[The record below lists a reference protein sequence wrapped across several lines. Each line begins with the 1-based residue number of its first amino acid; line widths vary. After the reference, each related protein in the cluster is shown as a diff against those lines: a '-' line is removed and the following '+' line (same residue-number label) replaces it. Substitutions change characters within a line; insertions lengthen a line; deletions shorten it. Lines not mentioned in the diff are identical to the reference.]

1 MLDLAVLALYFAGMM
16 AIGWLSRKSVRNEE
30 DFAVAGRRLGPLLYG
45 GTMAAVVLGGAS
57 TVGGIGLGYAH
68 GLSGMWLVVAIGCG
82 VILVS
87 LAFAAPIRRMRLYT
101 VGEMLDLRY
110 GRQARLMT
118 GTVMAIYT
126 LLLCVVSTIACGS
139 VLSTIFGID
148 RLVAMAIGGSVVVVY
163 STLGG
168 MWSITLTDIV
178 QFAIK
183 TIGIFFILVPVAL
196 YRVNGFEGLSLSL
209 PASAFSLTSIGG
221 DAIAAYFVTY
231 VFGLV
236 IGQDIWQRIATART
250 ERIARWAGA
259 ASGLYCVT
267 YGVAGAVIGMCAKV
281 LLPHIASRDEVF
293 SSMVLLALPPGLSG
307 LVTAAALAAIM
318 STASGTLIASATV
331 VDKDII
337 DTLRARPAAASLRD
351 DVNRSRLFLLVLG
364 LAAIALACVMNDVVA
379 ALTIAYD
386 ILVGGLLVAIIG
398 GLFWRRGNIQG
409 ALASMVCGIGVTIGT
424 MILGGDIYA
433 SLPIFL
439 GIGASFAAFF
449 GVSLCFAAPSSAR
462 LDQWERRLAANQ
474 AA

>member
-1 MLDLAVLALYFAGMM
+1 MIDFAVLALYFAGML
-16 AIGWLSRKSVRNEE
+16 AIGWLAKKAIRTEE

-57 TVGGIGLGYAH
+57 TVGGIGLGYQH
-68 GLSGMWLVVAIGCG
+68 GLSGMWLVVAIGFG

-87 LAFAAPIRRMRLYT
+87 LVFAAPIRRMKLYT
-101 VGEMLDLRY
+101 VGEMLEVRY
-110 GRQARLMT
+110 GRHARLMT
-118 GTVMAIYT
+118 GIVMAVYT

-148 RLVAMAIGGSVVVVY
+148 RLVAMAIGGSVVLIY

-183 TIGIFFILVPVAL
+183 TVGIFFILVPVAL
-196 YRVNGFEGLSLSL
+196 YRVGGFDGLSKTL
-209 PASAFSLTSIGG
+209 PASAFSLTAVGG

-250 ERIARWAGA
+250 EGIARWAGTV
-259 ASGLYCVT
+259 SGVYCVF

-281 LLPHIASRDEVF
+281 LLPEIASRDQVF
-293 SSMVLLALPPGLSG
+293 SSMVLLTLPPGISG

-331 VDKDII
+331 VDKDIVEI
-337 DTLRARPAAASLRD
+337 VMKVEYGAENEVR
-351 DVNRSRLFLLVLG
+351 RSRLFLLGLG
-364 LAAIALACVMNDVVA
+364 LIAIGLACVMQDVVA

-386 ILVGGLLVAIIG
+386 ILVGGLLIAIVG

-409 ALASMVCGIGVTIGT
+409 AMASMVCGIGVTIGA
-424 MILGGDIYA
+424 MIVGGDIYA
-433 SLPIFL
+433 SMPIFL
-439 GIGASFAAFF
+439 GIGASLVAFL
-449 GVSLCFAAPSSAR
+449 GVSLCFAAPDT
-462 LDQWERRLAANQ
+462 LDRWDRRVASGV
-474 AA
+474 